1 VIPEPKCLVC
11 GHKLD
16 QQHRTSSIEVGARSL
31 HPDYECPRCGFLIA
45 QHTIES
51 LTADQDNAP

>member
-16 QQHRTSSIEVGARSL
+16 DDDGEHVI
-31 HPDYECPRCGFLIA
+31 PDRPGFESHWSCPRCGFLIA